1 MIAAF
6 GTLLLLMPFLPPRCA
21 TTAKDLQLP
30 SVVGPATGLDPVW
43 LISDGQFP
51 RDISFA
57 GSKTLWIFKTPGR
70 VRVQGREINT
80 GATTRFQHQ
89 GLDGPIGDEMVID
102 DARRESVL
110 PGGATRDLLEV
121 YAFVPSYVF
130 YPRPGCYQ
138 FTIEIEHT
146 TRQIVLE
153 IK

>member
-1 MIAAF
+1 M
-6 GTLLLLMPFLPPRCA
+6 
-21 TTAKDLQLP
+21 DLQLP
-30 SVVGPATGLDPVW
+30 SVVGPATGLEPVW
-43 LISDGQFP
+43 LISGVQFP
-51 RDISFA
+51 RDTSFA
-57 GSKTLWIFKTPGR
+57 GLKTLWILKTRER

-102 DARRESVL
+102 DPRTESVV

-121 YAFVPSYVF
+121 YTFIPSYVF

-138 FTIEIEHT
+138 FTIEIEHM
-146 TRQIVLE
+146 TRHIVLE